1 MSCQQIR
8 DMLSD
13 CTALDEKIHEQ
24 YIYLNEL
31 AAAMQNFIKENA
43 MHPQSDDFYNKEL
56 AAYEKKKADG
66 EAKLNELQSKKASRL
81 SRKELLDGLIRTL
94 ETADMTL
101 PKFDEKLCRF
111 MVESVTVG
119 ADSKLTFRLRNGL
132 EITVE

>member
-13 CTALDEKIHEQ
+13 CTALDGKIHEQ
-24 YIYLNEL
+24 YVYLNEL

-94 ETADMTL
+94 EKTDMTL
-101 PKFDEKLCRF
+101 PTFNEKLWRL
-111 MVESVTVG
+111 MVESVTVHTDG
-119 ADSKLTFRLRNGL
+119 KLTFSIQNGTTI
-132 EITVE
+132 EI

>member
-1 MSCQQIR
+1 
-8 DMLSD
+8 
-13 CTALDEKIHEQ
+13 
-24 YIYLNEL
+24 
-31 AAAMQNFIKENA
+31 MQNFINENA

-56 AAYEKKKADG
+56 AAYEKKKSDS

-81 SRKELLDGLIRTL
+81 FRKELLDGLIRTL

-101 PKFDEKLCRF
+101 PNFDEKLWLL

-119 ADSKLTFRLRNGL
+119 SDGKLTFRLHNGL